1 MMWAGVV
8 DCVLLRIENVHPTYH
23 MRPVQP
29 ISVGKLLPSQSY
41 TVFDAA
47 TYVCMVYQWD
57 QFFVRTAFEVS
68 ISFAKVDIDVYFAA
82 NWSHLDRKGNAKD
95 CRAQ

>member
-1 MMWAGVV
+1 
-8 DCVLLRIENVHPTYH
+8 